1 MIPVRGSCA
10 QIQYVFCRFSDRM
23 LCFPQVP
30 ATFAPMFYGFA
41 QVGGAARRL
50 A

>member
-1 MIPVRGSCA
+1 MLK
-10 QIQYVFCRFSDRM
+10 FSMYFADF
-23 LCFPQVP
+23 LTKCFASQFFQVVP
-30 ATFAPMFYGFA
+30 ATFAPPFYGFA